1 MKNKNYDV
9 YMILQEDKREYILK
23 HFEKDFE
30 AREFVKKQLENDL
43 KFFYYQTNDKF
54 FMLEK
59 YFEYRK
65 YSYKILNDDFDCDA
79 YIKHIAPRVFDSLE
93 QNSINKGFKIFENK
107 EEKNLLKDIENCKI
121 IEISN
126 SEKFIEIIYEKD
138 EEIKY
143 LTIEQMYVIGSMVG
157 FMTFFNFDNK
167 KIEDKKLENQKKAFF
182 LKDIKT
188 LSFSQD

>member
-59 YFEYRK
+59 
-65 YSYKILNDDFDCDA
+65 
-79 YIKHIAPRVFDSLE
+79 
-93 QNSINKGFKIFENK
+93 
-107 EEKNLLKDIENCKI
+107 
-121 IEISN
+121 
-126 SEKFIEIIYEKD
+126 
-138 EEIKY
+138 
-143 LTIEQMYVIGSMVG
+143 
-157 FMTFFNFDNK
+157 
-167 KIEDKKLENQKKAFF
+167 
-182 LKDIKT
+182 
-188 LSFSQD
+188 